1 MVEGNVRPRPRGRG
15 AASSS
20 VLSTPT
26 PASSSKGKQ
35 KAGLPSFITPTA
47 PGPPDDPWMYLRN
60 PACQTLVRAFDNSY
74 CTEANLDAI
83 SSMLNA
89 AAPPLL
95 RHLDTW
101 EELPLET
108 VQFLA
113 QVRGITRFLQQFANK
128 SLSANVSRLAS
139 QLPKSRKPIVL
150 LSPEFQIP
158 AAPIKIKS
166 MAELMADSSDEEDAP
181 VPDNNDDDD
190 AQAES
195 DEAEQPP
202 PPRKRAKLTSRVDD
216 DFEEGET
223 EQEAP
228 DPPPKTR
235 KTRSA
240 TRGASVAQAGPPK
253 PKVSPHIPPH
263 RMFVLIPPQPAAKTP
278 SKPIGGTI
286 KVPKALPTPRRGPAV
301 LPFPTELIQRDDD
314 PDDLSK
320 APRDTRVR
328 ARSKNESPKPG
339 TFPTPTMKIPSAQVN
354 DALID
359 PISLEATSL
368 HFFTSNDLAMNV
380 VRERLTPFL
389 ELGNPHLSY
398 LLSNMITLRRQA
410 EFHIALSQL
419 YLDDYLRAAE
429 DLAFA
434 MCRISHSLT
443 REAFEARFSDATII
457 DTLDVFFK
465 RLGYTPQNLVEQLP
479 GTSGF
484 MEADRSW
491 YLPELSSQV
500 SLSDRLYDT
509 LKLSPEAFD
518 SGRPRMIRLAAG
530 ETAPEP
536 TIQPFTFER
545 VSPEVRATFTPLQRP
560 PSDNSGNNSQHAGP
574 STRRLT
580 PAPATSAGAYE
591 EAPQRIYSTADLG
604 TYFPDETSYTI
615 LNIPPASSSKPFLT
629 SSPDSDDDL
638 LRRARVAA
646 ASSRTAAS
654 PPLERSR
661 RCAVSRPPIAT
672 TGDQDMDVDGT
683 LEGDRWPIGD
693 RAAGLIPFQD
703 RMQTDLPFKE
713 HIYNAR
719 ALLQAIAKEYPQFK
733 LPAQLSR
740 DLNGMINHFTTV
752 RRDKAKKAAEAA
764 SKSKKTRQA
773 KSVEVIE
780 SEEEDDDD
788 AKSLSEI
795 TRPHTPPVDKM
806 EVDPL
811 GAPFVM
817 TKPVPAGLKMTKN
830 KLVSKYT
837 AKEVKAAAKDVS
849 KCPESVCIPY
859 EALHRLNVFAPSYLK
874 AVSVLKKVANSSDA
888 RKRTRTGLSY
898 DSDQED
904 KKPNDPFTATGADQS
919 SEKIVIDGRAIV
931 RGGSFVGV
939 DASTF
944 AGRKKELQKEIS
956 IVIGRIEHFTKLH
969 DYYQDEMRDLRDA
982 YAEGDPEQIDAHCG
996 CSSHA
1001 LVQCCECPENRD
1013 PHGNVPYGYQ
1023 VSASTSRPHS
1033 V

>member
-1 MVEGNVRPRPRGRG
+1 MAGTTASGQDFAHLANSRDFSFLDSQPLPSPIPQLATQPVALQMVEGNVRPRPRGRG

-286 KVPKALPTPRRGPAV
+286 KVPKASPTPRRGPAV

-359 PISLEATSL
+359 PISLEHPFVCTNCASYGDGDVCVFRGWRVSCL
-368 HFFTSNDLAMNV
+368 ACKSFNRKSCSFTSNDLAMNV

-457 DTLDVFFK
+457 DTLDVFFQ
-465 RLGYTPQNLVEQLP
+465 RLGYTPQNLVEQRRDSHPPPPIHQVP

-484 MEADRSW
+484 VEADRSW

-509 LKLSPEAFD
+509 LKSSPEAFD

-574 STRRLT
+574 STRRPT

-661 RCAVSRPPIAT
+661 RRAVSRPPIAT

-683 LEGDRWPIGD
+683 LEG
-693 RAAGLIPFQD
+693 
-703 RMQTDLPFKE
+703 
-713 HIYNAR
+713 
-719 ALLQAIAKEYPQFK
+719 
-733 LPAQLSR
+733 
-740 DLNGMINHFTTV
+740 V
-752 RRDKAKKAAEAA
+752 AEG
-764 SKSKKTRQA
+764 
-773 KSVEVIE
+773 E
-780 SEEEDDDD
+780 
-788 AKSLSEI
+788 
-795 TRPHTPPVDKM
+795 
-806 EVDPL
+806 
-811 GAPFVM
+811 
-817 TKPVPAGLKMTKN
+817 
-830 KLVSKYT
+830 
-837 AKEVKAAAKDVS
+837 
-849 KCPESVCIPY
+849 
-859 EALHRLNVFAPSYLK
+859 APS
-874 AVSVLKKVANSSDA
+874 S
-888 RKRTRTGLSY
+888 
-898 DSDQED
+898 Q
-904 KKPNDPFTATGADQS
+904 
-919 SEKIVIDGRAIV
+919 
-931 RGGSFVGV
+931 
-939 DASTF
+939 
-944 AGRKKELQKEIS
+944 
-956 IVIGRIEHFTKLH
+956 
-969 DYYQDEMRDLRDA
+969 
-982 YAEGDPEQIDAHCG
+982 
-996 CSSHA
+996 
-1001 LVQCCECPENRD
+1001 
-1013 PHGNVPYGYQ
+1013 
-1023 VSASTSRPHS
+1023 
-1033 V
+1033 